1 MPVHT
6 PGKHQLPEPGGQQT
20 EGSAGARGW
29 DALPSSLASFGKVAY
44 CPVVP
49 LPEHHCE
56 WEESKVTPGSPEG
69 PGPSWARCQSIR
81 GFLER
86 EYAPLGAT

>member
-44 CPVVP
+44 SVP
-49 LPEHHCE
+49 LCR
-56 WEESKVTPGSPEG
+56 S
-69 PGPSWARCQSIR
+69 QSITVNGR
-81 GFLER
+81 SQR
-86 EYAPLGAT
+86 